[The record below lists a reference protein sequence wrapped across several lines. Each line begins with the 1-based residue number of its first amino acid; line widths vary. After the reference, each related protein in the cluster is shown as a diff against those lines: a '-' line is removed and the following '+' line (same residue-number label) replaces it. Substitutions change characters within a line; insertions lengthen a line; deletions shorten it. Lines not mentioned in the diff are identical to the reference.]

1 MKTVNVKIGSTLNI
15 VGRVALPTGT
25 WTISSKVKRINN
37 AAVQTLTSTISVIV
51 SPTDAAT
58 HAITLSASA
67 TETAAWPVGNLLC
80 DIRFADSV
88 SDKVI
93 YSPTFAIVTEQA
105 VTNV

>member
-1 MKTVNVKIGSTLNI
+1 MKTVNIKTGSTLNI

-51 SPTDAAT
+51 DPVDTAT
-58 HAITLSASA
+58 HAITLSATA
-67 TETAAWPVGNLLC
+67 TETATWPIGNLLC
-80 DIRFADSV
+80 DIRFADSI
-88 SDKVI
+88 SGNVI